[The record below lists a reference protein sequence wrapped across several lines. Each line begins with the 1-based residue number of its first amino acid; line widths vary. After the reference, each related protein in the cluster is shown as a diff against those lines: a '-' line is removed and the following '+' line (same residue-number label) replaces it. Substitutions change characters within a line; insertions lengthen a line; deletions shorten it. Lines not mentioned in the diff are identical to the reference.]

1 MHRDCYGLRKKRDDE
16 FDFNIGAKIAFE
28 RLNTMRNPH
37 IMYGSMDYGEIG
49 KPTKIKDFKGRNLFV
64 GSVIYANTKRFVTTT
79 TKVIFVVLRGRSNRW
94 KNL

>member
-1 MHRDCYGLRKKRDDE
+1 MHRDCCGLRKKRDDE

-49 KPTKIKDFKGRNLFV
+49 KSTKIKDFFNNIKFQQKYITFRDIILRASSSLV
-64 GSVIYANTKRFVTTT
+64 GDTN
-79 TKVIFVVLRGRSNRW
+79 KVLVSYG
-94 KNL
+94 